1 MSRERRLTLELCG
14 LCGLCYV
21 IERDLT
27 SISLFVFLASRLSM
41 DEIEMDSTGE
51 GATPPAVSASPI
63 VSVPQLSAEPQW
75 KPLTAKQRRVLG
87 TLMEKSKTTPDAYPM
102 TFSGL
107 TTGCNQK
114 SNREPVTNYSVEQV
128 ETVVDELRSLGAVT
142 IVQGSGRVTKV
153 RHYAY
158 NWMVLNKTEAAIMTE
173 LLLRGEQTLGELRT
187 RASRME
193 PIDDLKHLQ
202 QLFDDLK
209 SRNLV
214 VELSPPGRGQLVT
227 HNLYPEWEIDQL
239 KGKSANMA
247 ASPSVDS
254 EDSVPAIHTRGAV
267 PSKVNEELEQLKKT
281 VESLA
286 TRLAHIESELG
297 IKAQ

>member
-1 MSRERRLTLELCG
+1 
-14 LCGLCYV
+14 
-21 IERDLT
+21 
-27 SISLFVFLASRLSM
+27 M
-41 DEIEMDSTGE
+41 DENEMDSTGE
-51 GATPPAVSASPI
+51 AAAS
-63 VSVPQLSAEPQW
+63 EPQW
-75 KPLTAKQRRVLG
+75 KPLSAKQRRVLG

-114 SNREPVTNYSVEQV
+114 SNREPVTNYTVDQI

-158 NWMVLNKTEAAIMTE
+158 NWMVMNKTEAAIMTE

-227 HNLYPEWEIDQL
+227 HNLYPEWELDQL
-239 KGKSANMA
+239 KGKSANRPV
-247 ASPSVDS
+247 SPTEDS
-254 EDSVPAIHTRGAV
+254 EDSVPAIYTRGVA
-267 PSKVNEELEQLKKT
+267 PPKGNDELEQLKKT

-286 TRLAHIESELG
+286 ARLAHIESELG
-297 IKAQ
+297 IKAL